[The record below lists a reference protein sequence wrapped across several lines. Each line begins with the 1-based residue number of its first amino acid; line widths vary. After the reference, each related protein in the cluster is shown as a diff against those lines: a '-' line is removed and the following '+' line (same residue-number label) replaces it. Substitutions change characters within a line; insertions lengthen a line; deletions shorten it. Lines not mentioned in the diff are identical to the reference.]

1 SARSSTRP
9 PRVDGRPAGTR
20 SVLGVQRTLEPQLE
34 ERVVAREGT
43 RGSVGLVDHL
53 PDSAV
58 VDAPCTSGHGE
69 LVVDL
74 WVGKGV
80 QSVAAVAQEVV
91 DLRRLVSDEHVEAT
105 VRDDRTDRMDARTA
119 VLPDRRQIAEPDAEL
134 VDEGPPGLRHLR
146 LLGC

>member
-1 SARSSTRP
+1 
-9 PRVDGRPAGTR
+9 
-20 SVLGVQRTLEPQLE
+20 
-34 ERVVAREGT
+34 
-43 RGSVGLVDHL
+43 
-53 PDSAV
+53 
-58 VDAPCTSGHGE
+58 
-69 LVVDL
+69 
-74 WVGKGV
+74 GKGV

-146 LLGC
+146 LLGCELAPALHPGFPSYHPPPAPPPSLDPLAPPPP